1 MYSGALIVLL
11 LGMSSALSAVDE
23 NDGLSII
30 GTRISGLFE
39 DSGVYYYN
47 RIYD

>member
-1 MYSGALIVLL
+1 MYSRALIVLL

-39 DSGVYYYN
+39 DSGAYYYN